1 MKSPRT
7 VKGKA
12 RQTSRLSKLLV
23 YAPIALQVIGLLR
36 RSQKAKRGKY
46 VKARKRD
53 RALDFVLGQAERRI
67 GGRQRGRR

>member
-12 RQTSRLSKLLV
+12 RQTSKLSKLLV
-23 YAPIALQVIGLLR
+23 YAPIALQIIGLLR
-36 RSQKAKRGKY
+36 RSRKTKRGKY

-53 RALDFVLGQAERRI
+53 RAFDFLLGQAERRI
-67 GGRQRGRR
+67 GGAGRRRR